1 MAKTIAQALLTAAFL
16 ALFGQ
21 AGKPVPPSTP
31 YQSNSPAL
39 SESQK
44 LEIRNAQVEYFAAK
58 SVLESSPAYQAVQNA
73 QAKLNETVR
82 RIQKDTGCE
91 PPKYQLGGDLARAA
105 RLHHQRRK
113 LRRKSNGRANPT
125 RET

>member
-21 AGKPVPPSTP
+21 AGKPVPPSSDPT
-31 YQSNSPAL
+31 L
-39 SESQK
+39 TEKQK

-58 SVLESSPAYQAVQNA
+58 SVLESSPAYQTLQNA
-73 QAKLNETVR
+73 QSKLNETVR

-91 PPKYQLGGDLARAA
+91 PPKYQLGGDLACTAA
-105 RLHHQRRK
+105 PPPAPK
-113 LRRKSNGRANPT
+113 VEPPKV
-125 RET
+125 EEKK